1 MSEFLFLLALVH
13 EWGNSR
19 QQKKDKVEFHNSAG
33 GPWLCRW
40 YKFSDLHEKTGKLA
54 EEAAKVGLKLNEK
67 KCTTL
72 RTEFAH
78 RRESIVVN
86 GEEVED
92 VASLHT

>member
-1 MSEFLFLLALVH
+1 M
-13 EWGNSR
+13 
-19 QQKKDKVEFHNSAG
+19 
-33 GPWLCRW
+33 
-40 YKFSDLHEKTGKLA
+40 HEKTGKLA
-54 EEAAKVGLKLNEK
+54 EEAAKVGLKLNER

-92 VASLHT
+92 VAEFAYLGAMVDEKAKVVKIF